1 MSEFGGGSSEVS
13 ESTEVS
19 ETPPEE
25 TGGES
30 SEATQE
36 AATEEANESGGF
48 DDAEDTEAPDSN
60 EDTED
65 IDSEDDGDESQDVG
79 FEDGEDVDNTD
90 SQPDD
95 AETYEDDNISDADED
110 QIGFDDSEETDEVDD
125 NDIEDE
131 DPEVDSAGND
141 ADEDP
146 DGSPDGDPGGDLED
160 DTVED
165 DLDADEDFDD
175 EEDAGELE
183 DYSDDSIDGDPED
196 DTVEDDQDV
205 DDDGDI
211 QGEEPEADLDGN
223 EADEGPDGSPDG
235 DPDDTVDGDQD
246 VDDDADTQD
255 EDPDADPDGDLEDDT
270 IEDDQDIDDDFDEE
284 DSGELEDYSDESEDD
299 TVEDD
304 QDVDDDSDIQDEDP
318 EVDPDGNDA
327 DEALDGDPDGDPEDD
342 TVEDDQDVDDDDDIQ
357 NEDPEVDP
365 DGNEANEDPDDS
377 PDGDPDGNPEGDTVE
392 DDQNVDDDADI
403 QDEDPKVDP
412 DGNEAD
418 EHPDGDPEDDTIE
431 DDQDIDDDFD
441 DEEDT
446 GELEDYS
453 DDPENNVDSTD
464 EADDE
469 AERDQE
475 EEELAEE
482 KANAEAAE
490 EAEDAVSEDANKLAE
505 DEADPVEDENQKLLE
520 SQPEDS
526 AENNESG
533 DESNENEHMDDT
545 PEEENESEED
555 IDSESEDDL
564 TDELEDS
571 EEYQDE
577 GEPENY
583 DDEKPV
589 DPVSDT
595 KDDQETPSETDT
607 DDKVSKTTEDSEK
620 EDAYRTAMNNMADYL
635 NSHNYGRED
644 YAEYSKDPEWQ
655 KLNADLQRSLGME
668 VTTDVPETST
678 PSPEGGKEVS
688 STELPDNCV
697 VVNASDID
705 MTYAQGMDS
714 DQFWN
719 HHGNTKEDYMRVAEK
734 LPDVQQALDSGKS
747 IDELKND
754 PELGE
759 TVRAYYDPDNM
770 IKVEQQPDG
779 SYSFTDDGRHR
790 IAAAQECGYQ
800 IPVEVTNM
808 PEQANSS
815 HATEAKPDTPKPLAD
830 ASDGVGK
837 PPEKTEV
844 GQEKPP
850 VENEFGGYSLNVAD
864 AKDDPSWVKAS
875 EIKERLH
882 SIGESDTAD
891 KLDKAIDKVASG
903 DNQASSE
910 LITSLKEA
918 GSKLV
923 ESDDPKMVECGNSLL
938 NMADEKTA
946 ALKEDKQDGSQF
958 NGLKTEQSVE
968 GTSEAP
974 NPDDLNRKQ
983 DIGSETRE
991 NLGSFEQSKWD
1002 NLSQVEKEQAVEKLR
1017 DSIAEDLQ
1025 LENKPNIA
1033 YYYKESPS
1041 DFGGYAA
1048 STNTI
1053 YINRFN
1059 MDNAG
1064 ETADTIAHESRH
1076 CWQHERAEN
1085 PQTAQDYRFKE
1096 NFENYAKPELNFEAY
1111 YSQPVEQ
1118 DAREYAAQIKD
1129 LIPLDEPTEAT
1140 TQSVEGEAKPE
1151 TKSENP
1157 RAPPEGEYQS
1167 KTVTELPAD
1176 FEAKDVADNEVIK
1189 KVAPSI
1195 RGVDD
1200 FRSHMSSVYRDPGK
1214 TIEEKVEYEKK
1225 LFTQIPEGQK
1235 TNINAIDN
1243 PKAIRTDKESI
1254 DKGIEDGRLYIAFH
1268 DRHGLDETKPIDGI
1282 GTGKEL
1288 PAVLCR
1294 IGPETGNNLTVP
1306 NEDGSVPSMDEL
1318 SIPYAENPEAI
1329 HYYRTDEGGYY
1340 EAIDIIS
1347 SVDESNLDE
1356 KTQEMNNLI
1365 DKMNAKYDLAK
1376 EHITKEDLRDF
1387 NKSYNKFQECDDTKQ
1402 CRKDGNFNGVNDI
1415 DGSKYGVCGT
1425 VAPMYVNDNPDNE
1438 KLYTGGASQYNP
1450 PCPTKIF
1457 INIGVFREE

>member
-1 MSEFGGGSSEVS
+1 M
-13 ESTEVS
+13 
-19 ETPPEE
+19 
-25 TGGES
+25 
-30 SEATQE
+30 
-36 AATEEANESGGF
+36 
-48 DDAEDTEAPDSN
+48 
-60 EDTED
+60 
-65 IDSEDDGDESQDVG
+65 
-79 FEDGEDVDNTD
+79 
-90 SQPDD
+90 
-95 AETYEDDNISDADED
+95 
-110 QIGFDDSEETDEVDD
+110 
-125 NDIEDE
+125 
-131 DPEVDSAGND
+131 
-141 ADEDP
+141 
-146 DGSPDGDPGGDLED
+146 
-160 DTVED
+160 
-165 DLDADEDFDD
+165 
-175 EEDAGELE
+175 
-183 DYSDDSIDGDPED
+183 
-196 DTVEDDQDV
+196 
-205 DDDGDI
+205 
-211 QGEEPEADLDGN
+211 
-223 EADEGPDGSPDG
+223 
-235 DPDDTVDGDQD
+235 
-246 VDDDADTQD
+246 
-255 EDPDADPDGDLEDDT
+255 
-270 IEDDQDIDDDFDEE
+270 
-284 DSGELEDYSDESEDD
+284 
-299 TVEDD
+299 
-304 QDVDDDSDIQDEDP
+304 
-318 EVDPDGNDA
+318 
-327 DEALDGDPDGDPEDD
+327 
-342 TVEDDQDVDDDDDIQ
+342 
-357 NEDPEVDP
+357 
-365 DGNEANEDPDDS
+365 
-377 PDGDPDGNPEGDTVE
+377 
-392 DDQNVDDDADI
+392 
-403 QDEDPKVDP
+403 
-412 DGNEAD
+412 
-418 EHPDGDPEDDTIE
+418 
-431 DDQDIDDDFD
+431 
-441 DEEDT
+441 
-446 GELEDYS
+446 
-453 DDPENNVDSTD
+453 
-464 EADDE
+464 
-469 AERDQE
+469 
-475 EEELAEE
+475 
-482 KANAEAAE
+482 
-490 EAEDAVSEDANKLAE
+490 
-505 DEADPVEDENQKLLE
+505 LE

-533 DESNENEHMDDT
+533 DESNENEHMDDA
-545 PEEENESEED
+545 PEEENEPEED

-564 TDELEDS
+564 TDELEGS

-577 GEPENY
+577 GEPEKY

-595 KDDQETPSETDT
+595 KEEQEASSETDA
-607 DDKVSKTTEDSEK
+607 DDKVSKTAEESEK

-697 VVNASDID
+697 MVNASDID
-705 MTYAQGMDS
+705 MTYAQGMDN

-790 IAAAQECGYQ
+790 IVAAQELGHT
-800 IPVEVTNM
+800 IPVEISNFVNTN
-808 PEQANSS
+808 
-815 HATEAKPDTPKPLAD
+815 EAKDTIDVTENSAGSKNVFCDGEPCSDEGLEDPPHCHGDNLGNEGLEDPPHCHGDNLGNEGLEDPPHCHGDNLGNEGLEDPPHCHDDNLGNEGLGTPPHPDGG
-830 ASDGVGK
+830 DGPGG
-837 PPEKTEV
+837 PPEK
-844 GQEKPP
+844 
-850 VENEFGGYSLNVAD
+850 EFGKEQLNVAAHGD
-864 AKDDPSWVKAS
+864 GQIWVKS
-875 EIKERLH
+875 SDIK
-882 SIGESDTAD
+882 D
-891 KLDKAIDKVASG
+891 KLDSIGRPDLSAKVDEAIGKLKSG
-903 DNQASSE
+903 DSRASEEFVSVMQ
-910 LITSLKEA
+910 EA
-918 GSKLV
+918 GNELLKNEDTVDCGNALLNLVDNDEQALKVEAENGTQEYKGLVQENNKQV
-923 ESDDPKMVECGNSLL
+923 ES
-938 NMADEKTA
+938 A
-946 ALKEDKQDGSQF
+946 
-958 NGLKTEQSVE
+958 
-968 GTSEAP
+968 SEAP
-974 NPDDLNRKQ
+974 NPDDLNQKQ

-1002 NLSQVEKEQAVEKLR
+1002 NLSQVEKEKAVEKLR

-1118 DAREYAAQIKD
+1118 DAREYAAQVRD
-1129 LIPLDEPTEAT
+1129 LIPLNEPKEGAT
-1140 TQSVEGEAKPE
+1140 QAVEGEAKPE

-1189 KVAPSI
+1189 KVASSI

-1225 LFTQIPEGQK
+1225 LFSQIPEGQK

-1318 SIPYAENPEAI
+1318 SIPYAKNPEAI
-1329 HYYRTDEGGYY
+1329 HYYRTDEEGYY
-1340 EAIDIIS
+1340 ESIDIIS

-1438 KLYTGGASQYNP
+1438 KLYTGGAPQYNP
-1450 PCPTKIF
+1450 PCPTKTF

>member
-1 MSEFGGGSSEVS
+1 ME
-13 ESTEVS
+13 
-19 ETPPEE
+19 
-25 TGGES
+25 
-30 SEATQE
+30 
-36 AATEEANESGGF
+36 
-48 DDAEDTEAPDSN
+48 DDQDVD
-60 EDTED
+60 
-65 IDSEDDGDESQDVG
+65 DDGDIQD
-79 FEDGEDVDNTD
+79 EEPEADPDGNE
-90 SQPDD
+90 
-95 AETYEDDNISDADED
+95 
-110 QIGFDDSEETDEVDD
+110 
-125 NDIEDE
+125 
-131 DPEVDSAGND
+131 

-146 DGSPDGDPGGDLED
+146 DGSPDGDP
-160 DTVED
+160 
-165 DLDADEDFDD
+165 
-175 EEDAGELE
+175 
-183 DYSDDSIDGDPED
+183 DGDPED
-196 DTVEDDQDV
+196 DAVEDDQDV

-211 QGEEPEADLDGN
+211 QDEEPEADPDGN
-223 EADEGPDGSPDG
+223 EADEDPDGSPDG
-235 DPDDTVDGDQD
+235 DPDGD
-246 VDDDADTQD
+246 
-255 EDPDADPDGDLEDDT
+255 PEDDT
-270 IEDDQDIDDDFDEE
+270 IEDDLDTDEDFDDEE
-284 DSGELEDYSDESEDD
+284 DSGELEDYSDDS
-299 TVEDD
+299 
-304 QDVDDDSDIQDEDP
+304 DDS
-318 EVDPDGNDA
+318 
-327 DEALDGDPDGDPEDD
+327 
-342 TVEDDQDVDDDDDIQ
+342 
-357 NEDPEVDP
+357 
-365 DGNEANEDPDDS
+365 
-377 PDGDPDGNPEGDTVE
+377 
-392 DDQNVDDDADI
+392 
-403 QDEDPKVDP
+403 
-412 DGNEAD
+412 
-418 EHPDGDPEDDTIE
+418 
-431 DDQDIDDDFD
+431 
-441 DEEDT
+441 
-446 GELEDYS
+446 
-453 DDPENNVDSTD
+453 ENNADSND

-482 KANAEAAE
+482 KANEEAAE

-505 DEADPVEDENQKLLE
+505 DEADPVEDENQKLIE

-526 AENNESG
+526 AENNEAG

-545 PEEENESEED
+545 PEKNEPEED

-564 TDELEDS
+564 NDELEDS

-595 KDDQETPSETDT
+595 KDEQEASSETDA
-607 DDKVSKTTEDSEK
+607 DDKVSKTAEESEK
-620 EDAYRTAMNNMADYL
+620 EDAYRTAMSNMADYL

-668 VTTDVPETST
+668 VTTDVSETATS
-678 PSPEGGKEVS
+678 SPESGKDVS
-688 STELPDNCV
+688 GTELPDNCV

-815 HATEAKPDTPKPLAD
+815 HGTEAKPDTPKPPAD

-850 VENEFGGYSLNVAD
+850 VESEFGGYSLNVAD

-938 NMADEKTA
+938 NMADEKAA

-968 GTSEAP
+968 GALEAS

-1025 LENKPNIA
+1025 LENKPNVS
-1033 YYYKESPS
+1033 YYYNESPG
-1041 DFGGYAA
+1041 DYGGYAA

-1059 MDNAG
+1059 MDDAA

-1085 PQTAQDYRFKE
+1085 PQTEQDYKFKE
-1096 NFENYAKPELNFEAY
+1096 NFDDYIRPEDDFYEYQNQPVEADARDYAQGVRDAIPEASEAPETELTKDYENSKYRNDDAPPSTTGPPDETNEKVEPSKLPEDFEQKVDIPPEQKIAEVNQNIADISEDPLLDSREKAEKIAKELNAIGFEKVDATTVLGFTDQKIEVVQMDGSQTLYRRGYDTEGEGKYGYGSWWSEKPMSIEDTRNKLAVCESWGNPLTGEYQAKPEKGTLALKGTAA
-1111 YSQPVEQ
+1111 PQ
-1118 DAREYAAQIKD
+1118 D
-1129 LIPLDEPTEAT
+1129 
-1140 TQSVEGEAKPE
+1140 V
-1151 TKSENP
+1151 
-1157 RAPPEGEYQS
+1157 S
-1167 KTVTELPAD
+1167 K
-1176 FEAKDVADNEVIK
+1176 N
-1189 KVAPSI
+1189 
-1195 RGVDD
+1195 
-1200 FRSHMSSVYRDPGK
+1200 
-1214 TIEEKVEYEKK
+1214 
-1225 LFTQIPEGQK
+1225 
-1235 TNINAIDN
+1235 
-1243 PKAIRTDKESI
+1243 
-1254 DKGIEDGRLYIAFH
+1254 
-1268 DRHGLDETKPIDGI
+1268 
-1282 GTGKEL
+1282 
-1288 PAVLCR
+1288 
-1294 IGPETGNNLTVP
+1294 
-1306 NEDGSVPSMDEL
+1306 
-1318 SIPYAENPEAI
+1318 
-1329 HYYRTDEGGYY
+1329 
-1340 EAIDIIS
+1340 
-1347 SVDESNLDE
+1347 
-1356 KTQEMNNLI
+1356 
-1365 DKMNAKYDLAK
+1365 
-1376 EHITKEDLRDF
+1376 
-1387 NKSYNKFQECDDTKQ
+1387 
-1402 CRKDGNFNGVNDI
+1402 
-1415 DGSKYGVCGT
+1415 GT
-1425 VAPMYVNDNPDNE
+1425 VVEHRN
-1438 KLYTGGASQYNP
+1438 GGATQYYIETPNKDW
-1450 PCPTKIF
+1450 CSKS
-1457 INIGVFREE
+1457 N